1 MLRRIGQLMRN
12 GRGGRNRSGRQRIY
26 ERNDRMKRDRFRLQ
40 SFEMPG
46 LHICVAAIVRSRHVH
61 AAASALHLA
70 TAAML
75 LWRHLGIWESTD
87 HGWRKQ

>member
-1 MLRRIGQLMRN
+1 
-12 GRGGRNRSGRQRIY
+12 
-26 ERNDRMKRDRFRLQ
+26 
-40 SFEMPG
+40 MPG